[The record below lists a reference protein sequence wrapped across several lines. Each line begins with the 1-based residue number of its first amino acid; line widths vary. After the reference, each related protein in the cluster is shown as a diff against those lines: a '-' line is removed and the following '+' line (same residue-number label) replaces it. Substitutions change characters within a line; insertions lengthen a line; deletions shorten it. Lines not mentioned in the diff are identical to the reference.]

1 MSKHHNGD
9 GKERWRVDLDVAR
22 EGDDTIALAELYVG
36 NAIYEAHG
44 HAHQESFTPTVA
56 DELAVARALF
66 GLAHQLVDSASRE
79 VDRASRAV
87 AGYADEA
94 EVVAT
99 ELGTMEAATT
109 APARG

>member
-1 MSKHHNGD
+1 MSKHDNGH

-22 EGDDTIALAELYVG
+22 AGDDTVALAELYVG

-79 VDRASRAV
+79 VDRAERAI
-87 AGYADEA
+87 AGYAEETEA
-94 EVVAT
+94 AVT
-99 ELGTMEAATT
+99 ELGTMDPATT
-109 APARG
+109 APTRS